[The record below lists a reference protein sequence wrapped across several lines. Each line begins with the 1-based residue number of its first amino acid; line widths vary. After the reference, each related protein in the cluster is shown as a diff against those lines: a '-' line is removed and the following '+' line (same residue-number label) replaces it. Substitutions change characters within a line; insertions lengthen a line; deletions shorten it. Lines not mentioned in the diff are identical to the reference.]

1 MRRLKGTKID
11 VSLIMNGNEPQA
23 TPLAYFL
30 GSKYIIRVPN
40 YSNEFNHLHFN
51 QPTKKDFSKNTIY
64 TRLQQLESI
73 GITER
78 SYTMDLFPE
87 SSWYESVKTV
97 VSDKEYKYV
106 GMQIGASTPSR
117 MWLNDNW
124 ILLANKILDYDANI
138 KVFLTGSP
146 AERVMTNTIEQGVNS
161 ERLSNLAGRFDICSA
176 AALLGSLDLLITPDT
191 GPLHIAAA
199 LKTPTVA
206 ISVAGLA
213 SSSNPIDADVPHVFI
228 GKPKTCDPCINKR
241 CKDAYCM
248 AQITPDE
255 VFSHVKSLLLDS

>member
-1 MRRLKGTKID
+1 
-11 VSLIMNGNEPQA
+11 
-23 TPLAYFL
+23 
-30 GSKYIIRVPN
+30 
-40 YSNEFNHLHFN
+40 
-51 QPTKKDFSKNTIY
+51 
-64 TRLQQLESI
+64 
-73 GITER
+73 
-78 SYTMDLFPE
+78 MDLFPE

-213 SSSNPIDADVPHVFI
+213 SS
-228 GKPKTCDPCINKR
+228 
-241 CKDAYCM
+241 
-248 AQITPDE
+248 
-255 VFSHVKSLLLDS
+255 